1 MKRKLFLVIV
11 IFVVTIGALFAEG
24 QREEAARMEAAAKEK
39 YVFYFPSHIGGA
51 DPNMQVWQ
59 KAIED
64 FQALYPVEIKY
75 FATTEFSIES
85 FKQYIETAIAAKP
98 DGIMVPIVDPV
109 AVDEPLRS
117 AIKSGIPVMAL
128 NILDPRPF
136 NEKIPYLGFVGED
149 SIATGRAL
157 ARRVLQEFAPRKPKH
172 AAAAVALVGH
182 VSLEQRAQGFIEEMK
197 ANGVKA
203 ERVATDAAEAH
214 AKETMTAYVMKNPDV
229 DVIFS
234 TATYNTPWMWEVM
247 EQLKKT
253 KDITL
258 VSVDGSPTSLEAVAQ
273 WGNPDPS
280 VPKAVATHSQNMFM
294 QVWYAAEA
302 LYIYNRYGMEPPSL
316 IATGPLVIDSGNVET
331 WQKIVRGFFGD
342 KGYQDNVLW

>member
-1 MKRKLFLVIV
+1 MKRKLFFAILICGLL
-11 IFVVTIGALFAEG
+11 IGAGFVQAQE
-24 QREEAARMEAAAKEK
+24 EK

-59 KAIED
+59 KAIDD
-64 FQALYPVEIKY
+64 FQQLFPVEIKY

-109 AVDEPLRS
+109 AIDEPLRK
-117 AIKSGIPVMAL
+117 AIESGIPVMAL
-128 NILDPRPF
+128 NIPDARPF
-136 NEKIPYLGFVGED
+136 NERIPYLGFVGED
-149 SIATGRAL
+149 SIATGKAL
-157 ARRVLQEFAPRKPKH
+157 ARYVLQELGDKKPKR

-182 VSLEQRAQGFIEEMK
+182 VALEQRAQGFIEEME

-203 ERVATDAAEAH
+203 ERVATDSAETH
-214 AKETMTAYVMKNPDV
+214 AKETMTAYVMKNPDT

-234 TATYNTPWMWEVM
+234 TATYNTPWMWSVM
-247 EQLKKT
+247 KQLQKT

-258 VSVDGSPTSLEAVAQ
+258 VSVDESPTSLEAVAQ
-273 WGNPDPS
+273 WGNPDEN
-280 VPKAVATHSQNMFM
+280 VPKVIATHAQNMFM

-302 LYIYNRYGMEPPSL
+302 LYIYNRYGMEPPSV
-316 IATGPLVIDSGNVET
+316 IATGPIVIHSKNAKA
-331 WQKIVRGFFGD
+331 WQEIVRGFFGD
-342 KGYQDNVLW
+342 KGYEDNILW

>member
-1 MKRKLFLVIV
+1 MKRKLFLVILILGVV
-11 IFVVTIGALFAEG
+11 IGSVLAEA
-24 QREEAARMEAAAKEK
+24 QEK
-39 YVFYFPSHIGGA
+39 KYIFYFPSHIGGA

-59 KAIED
+59 KAIAD
-64 FQALYPVEIKY
+64 FQKLYPVEIKY

-109 AVDEPLRS
+109 AIEEPLRK
-117 AIKSGIPVMAL
+117 AIASGIPVMAL
-128 NILDPRPF
+128 NILDPRPI
-136 NEKIPYLGFVGED
+136 NERIPYLGFVGED

-157 ARRVLQEFAPRKPKH
+157 ASRVLQEFASKKPKR

-182 VSLEQRAQGFIEEMK
+182 VALEQRAQGFIAEME

-203 ERVATDAAEAH
+203 ERVATDAAEPH
-214 AKETMTAYVMKNPDV
+214 AKETMTAYLMKNPDT

-234 TATYNTPWMWEVM
+234 TATYNTPWMWSVM
-247 EQLKKT
+247 KQLQKT

-258 VSVDGSPTSLEAVAQ
+258 VSVDESPTSLEAVAQ
-273 WGNPDPS
+273 WGNPDPN
-280 VPKAVATHSQNMFM
+280 VPKVLATHAQNMFM

-302 LYIYNRYGMEPPSL
+302 LYIYNRYGMEPPAV
-316 IATGPLVIDSGNVET
+316 IATGPIVIDIKNVKT
-331 WQKIVRGFFGD
+331 WQKIVQGSFGE
-342 KGYQDNVLW
+342 KGYKDNILW